1 MRKFRE
7 LTNVQKA
14 AVVGTGIA
22 VPVVG
27 LGVANFAATRKAK
40 VNALNAIFNTSDTT
54 NIDSISIGKMLDTK
68 MSVLS
73 EQTEIRHILFELCT
87 ELTALYPSRLLCT
100 AGRVNAVPE
109 LLEMITMANEILKL
123 CYDNTS
129 DSLLHDIGDNVIE
142 IMEDIFHDDD
152 YLNSEVLKSN
162 IKQME
167 NILDEI
173 ELIVMEEADDFFEDE
188 EAAEPEAKKASG
200 NTDVENKSSSNCFD
214 VFKSS
219 TVKDTTVPSKQNE
232 EESKEEESAP
242 VEEKESHSEEVAR
255 KNAITDEEAFE
266 QAKKIYINMPEK
278 FKTEKLN
285 KKYGVESS
293 AEKKSGDETV
303 ETTEAKKEEAKA
315 IASEIAETVVDAAEK
330 TLELDN
336 SNQKYPAKKVTKTQS
351 KAPAEKKPVKRK
363 TSTTK
368 KEEVTVN
375 EQK

>member
-7 LTNVQKA
+7 LTNAQKA

-54 NIDSISIGKMLDTK
+54 KIDSISIGKILDTK
-68 MSVLS
+68 MSELT
-73 EQTEIRHILFELCT
+73 EQKEIRHIVFGLCT
-87 ELTALYPSRLLCT
+87 ELTSLYPSRMLCT

-109 LLEMITMANEILKL
+109 LLEMITIANEILKL
-123 CYDNTS
+123 CYGNTA
-129 DSLLHDIGDNVIE
+129 DSVLQDIGNNVIE
-142 IMEDIFHDDD
+142 IVEDIFHDDD
-152 YLNSEVLKSN
+152 YLNSEVLAFN

-167 NILDEI
+167 DILDEI
-173 ELIVMEEADDFFEDE
+173 EIIVMEEADDFFEDE
-188 EAAEPEAKKASG
+188 DEESAEPEKKEEPA
-200 NTDVENKSSSNCFD
+200 
-214 VFKSS
+214 
-219 TVKDTTVPSKQNE
+219 PE
-232 EESKEEESAP
+232 EEK
-242 VEEKESHSEEVAR
+242 KESHSEEVER
-255 KNAITDEEAFE
+255 KNAISDEEAFE
-266 QAKKIYINMPEK
+266 QAKKIYKNMPEK
-278 FKTEKLN
+278 FKTEKLD
-285 KKYGVESS
+285 KKYGIESS
-293 AEKKSGDETV
+293 AEKKSGDKAV

-351 KAPAEKKPVKRK
+351 KAPAEKKTVRRK

-368 KEEVTVN
+368 KEVTVN